1 MIQLKKEVAI
11 TQNIFIRMADLYAPK
26 QLSDMAM
33 SYVCGCNLGC
43 IQQENNTLTIFDYK
57 KKTQKA
63 RMLNTKFL
71 LYQNHTLI

>member
-33 SYVCGCNLGC
+33 SYVCGCNL
-43 IQQENNTLTIFDYK
+43 QQENNTLTIFDYK
-57 KKTQKA
+57 IKTWKA
-63 RMLNTKFL
+63 RM
-71 LYQNHTLI
+71 